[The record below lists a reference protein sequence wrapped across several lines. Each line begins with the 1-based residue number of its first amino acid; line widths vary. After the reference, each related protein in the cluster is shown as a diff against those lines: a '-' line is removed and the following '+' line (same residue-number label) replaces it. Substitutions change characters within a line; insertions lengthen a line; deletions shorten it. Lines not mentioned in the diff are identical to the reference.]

1 MIGGFIKDARE
12 KKHFSKVDLSRELD
26 LLGVPITPPEIYRME
41 TNRMIIKD
49 FELVALC
56 VALDVNL
63 NDLKKFLE

>member
-12 KKHFSKVDLSRELD
+12 KKNISKADLSIELD
-26 LLGVPITPPEIYRME
+26 LLGVPITAVEIYRME

-56 VALDVNL
+56 TALDVDL
-63 NDLKKFLE
+63 NDLKKFLA

>member
-12 KKHFSKVDLSRELD
+12 KKNISKADLSIELD
-26 LLGVPITPPEIYRME
+26 LLGVPITAVEIYRME

-56 VALDVNL
+56 TALDVDL